1 MKEGVNRFSSLKDLQ
16 IVIKDK
22 WHDVDIRQPESE
34 KPYSS
39 EKSV

>member
-1 MKEGVNRFSSLKDLQ
+1 MKEGVNHFSNLKNLQ

-22 WHDVDIRQPESE
+22 WHDLDVRQPESE

-39 EKSV
+39 RKSV